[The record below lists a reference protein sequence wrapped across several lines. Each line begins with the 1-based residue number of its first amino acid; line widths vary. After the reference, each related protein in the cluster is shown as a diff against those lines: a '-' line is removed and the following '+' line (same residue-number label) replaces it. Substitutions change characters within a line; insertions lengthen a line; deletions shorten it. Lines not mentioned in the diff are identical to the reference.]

1 MDQSSNKKLRKLA
14 RISGTLLAAIILFV
28 AILVAIDSWG
38 KKGPALSTYNIILFL
53 FVGVGTAGLILA
65 LWNERWGGIVSFL
78 GFLVFNI
85 LAAMNPT
92 PGSGYII
99 LLLLPIIPS
108 ILYLRWCWLEKDTKN
123 KIPGI

>member
-38 KKGPALSTYNIILFL
+38 KKGPALSTFNIILFL
-53 FVGVGTAGLILA
+53 FMGVGTAGLILA
-65 LWNERWGGIVSFL
+65 RWNERWGGIVSFL

-85 LAAMNPT
+85 LAAVNPT
-92 PGSGYII
+92 PGSGYTI

-108 ILYLRWCWLEKDTKN
+108 ILYLRWCWLEKDSKN
-123 KIPGI
+123 KIPET